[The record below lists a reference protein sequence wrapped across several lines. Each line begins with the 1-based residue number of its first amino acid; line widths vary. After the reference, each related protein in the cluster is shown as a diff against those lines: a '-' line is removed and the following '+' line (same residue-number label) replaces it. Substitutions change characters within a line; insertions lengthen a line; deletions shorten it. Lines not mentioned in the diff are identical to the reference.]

1 MKTIKELLNTLPQQ
15 GKVEWIGIRPATK
28 VPMISM
34 DEVLATPENGLAGD
48 RYKGAGGKRHVT
60 LIQAEHLSVIASCA
74 GVEKIT
80 PDMLRRN
87 IVISGINLKA
97 LKDKTVWVGEAEL
110 EITDNCAPCS
120 RMEDTLGPGG
130 YNAMRGHGGL
140 TARVIPEGLIR
151 IGDAVAFHPST

>member
-1 MKTIKELLNTLPQQ
+1 MKTMKQLLNTLPQQ
-15 GKVEWIGIRPATK
+15 GTVEWIGIRPASR

-34 DEVLATPENGLAGD
+34 DEVLASPDGGLAGD
-48 RYKGAGGKRHVT
+48 RYKGSSGKRHVT
-60 LIQAEHLSVIASCA
+60 LIQAEHLGVIASCA
-74 GVEKIT
+74 GVQKVT

-97 LKDKTVWVGEAEL
+97 LKDKIICVGDAEL

-120 RMEDTLGPGG
+120 RMEETLGPGG

-140 TARVIPEGLIR
+140 TARVISEGI
-151 IGDAVAFHPST
+151 IKVGDSVFYSQSE